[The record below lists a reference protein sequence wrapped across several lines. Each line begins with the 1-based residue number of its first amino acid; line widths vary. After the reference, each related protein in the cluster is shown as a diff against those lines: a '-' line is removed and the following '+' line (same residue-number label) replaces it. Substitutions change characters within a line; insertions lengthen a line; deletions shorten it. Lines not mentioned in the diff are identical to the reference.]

1 MNTDQSLL
9 GVKNSNNYIKEV
21 ENTPKSINS

>member
-1 MNTDQSLL
+1 MKTDQSLL
-9 GVKNSNNYIKEV
+9 GVKNSNNHIKEV